1 MPCSRRKSEVELDF
15 SVKNVPVD
23 FLFFFF
29 FFRIFFFIPEFFM
42 IQAIR
47 AGNKRAVCQVDA
59 SRSSHGS

>member
-29 FFRIFFFIPEFFM
+29 LQNFFFIPEFFM

-47 AGNKRAVCQVDA
+47 AGNKRAICQVDA
-59 SRSSHGS
+59 SPSSHGS